1 MTEVKLN
8 NELNEVAPDDYSKFL
23 ERKLLEVEQDSPA
36 MKALVK
42 IRELLATPDYMPH
55 SGRLN
60 QIEDIVLAATGGVE

>member
-23 ERKLLEVEQDSPA
+23 ERKLLEAEQDSPA

-42 IRELLATPDYMPH
+42 IRELLALPIHNTDK
-55 SGRLN
+55 LN
-60 QIEDIVLAATGGVE
+60 SIEDLVLVATKGVE